1 MIKSLIYY
9 PRLIPRFLLTP
20 LIILSLLGI
29 LIGFMDSIALAMIIP
44 LSEMIVNV
52 DIDYSTIP
60 LLASVRGF
68 FEDRNVPFTIV
79 SVIVLILLFQ
89 STRILGMYVQGWLGA
104 KYSASYEHNMRK
116 STMNAYAYMPWKN
129 YVKHDS
135 GEVYFDIF
143 RISHFATSVYSVY
156 GRIISASLTALIYL
170 VTAFYAAWQL
180 SLMAVFYSLFAGLLL
195 SWLLVYARKLGEKR
209 LPIDVSVHE
218 KINQLV
224 KGMKYIRVSGLI
236 DYQRDRVIKSSKSLA
251 DINESI
257 GINLALFKSI
267 SEALFFVALIGILF
281 ISTLFSVIS
290 SGALLLFA
298 LLFFRIFQQVRTLQ
312 SSMQAFLQN
321 EPYVRKMHT
330 IQKSNENYNNI
341 KILKPNPERI
351 IAIKKNIRVRNVSY
365 SYTNDVNVLR
375 DVDLEIKAGEH
386 TAVVGLSGV
395 GKTTLLDLIVGLLK
409 PTKGEITYGDQI
421 LNQSELE
428 HLRNRVSY
436 VPQGGVLFT
445 GTLLEN
451 IMFGTDSL
459 DNKKLKKSLEIAN
472 VYEFLDTMPQGL
484 ETQMGEGGFTLSG
497 GQRQR
502 LILARALYRSPEII
516 ILDEAT
522 SELDSVTQNTFI
534 KALNQLKGYATILTV
549 AHRLSN
555 VQDANVVYVIRDGA
569 VVESGNIDE
578 LILLNGYF
586 VKMYNSELGLK
597 GK

>member
-1 MIKSLIYY
+1 
-9 PRLIPRFLLTP
+9 
-20 LIILSLLGI
+20 
-29 LIGFMDSIALAMIIP
+29 
-44 LSEMIVNV
+44 
-52 DIDYSTIP
+52 
-60 LLASVRGF
+60 
-68 FEDRNVPFTIV
+68 
-79 SVIVLILLFQ
+79 
-89 STRILGMYVQGWLGA
+89 
-104 KYSASYEHNMRK
+104 
-116 STMNAYAYMPWKN
+116 
-129 YVKHDS
+129 
-135 GEVYFDIF
+135 
-143 RISHFATSVYSVY
+143 
-156 GRIISASLTALIYL
+156 
-170 VTAFYAAWQL
+170 
-180 SLMAVFYSLFAGLLL
+180 
-195 SWLLVYARKLGEKR
+195 
-209 LPIDVSVHE
+209 
-218 KINQLV
+218 
-224 KGMKYIRVSGLI
+224 
-236 DYQRDRVIKSSKSLA
+236 
-251 DINESI
+251 
-257 GINLALFKSI
+257 
-267 SEALFFVALIGILF
+267 
-281 ISTLFSVIS
+281 
-290 SGALLLFA
+290 
-298 LLFFRIFQQVRTLQ
+298 
-312 SSMQAFLQN
+312 MQAFLQN

-341 KILKPNPERI
+341 KILKHIPERI
-351 IAIKKNIRVRNVSY
+351 IAAKKNIRVKNVSY

-409 PTKGEITYGDQI
+409 PTKGEITYDDQT

-445 GTLLEN
+445 GTVLEN
-451 IMFGTDSL
+451 IMFGTDNL
-459 DNKKLKKSLEIAN
+459 DNKRLKKSLEIAN
-472 VYEFLDTMPQGL
+472 VYEFLDTMPKGL
-484 ETQMGEGGFTLSG
+484 DTQVGEGGFTLSG

-534 KALNQLKGYATILTV
+534 KALNQLKGYTTILTV

-555 VQDANVVYVIRDGA
+555 VQDANVVYVIRDGT

>member
-1 MIKSLIYY
+1 
-9 PRLIPRFLLTP
+9 
-20 LIILSLLGI
+20 
-29 LIGFMDSIALAMIIP
+29 
-44 LSEMIVNV
+44 
-52 DIDYSTIP
+52 
-60 LLASVRGF
+60 
-68 FEDRNVPFTIV
+68 
-79 SVIVLILLFQ
+79 
-89 STRILGMYVQGWLGA
+89 
-104 KYSASYEHNMRK
+104 
-116 STMNAYAYMPWKN
+116 
-129 YVKHDS
+129 
-135 GEVYFDIF
+135 
-143 RISHFATSVYSVY
+143 
-156 GRIISASLTALIYL
+156 
-170 VTAFYAAWQL
+170 
-180 SLMAVFYSLFAGLLL
+180 
-195 SWLLVYARKLGEKR
+195 
-209 LPIDVSVHE
+209 
-218 KINQLV
+218 
-224 KGMKYIRVSGLI
+224 
-236 DYQRDRVIKSSKSLA
+236 
-251 DINESI
+251 
-257 GINLALFKSI
+257 
-267 SEALFFVALIGILF
+267 
-281 ISTLFSVIS
+281 
-290 SGALLLFA
+290 
-298 LLFFRIFQQVRTLQ
+298 
-312 SSMQAFLQN
+312 
-321 EPYVRKMHT
+321 MHT

-351 IAIKKNIRVRNVSY
+351 IAIKKNIRVKNVSY
-365 SYTNDVNVLR
+365 SYTNDVNVLK

-409 PTKGEITYGDQI
+409 PTKGEITYDDQI

-445 GTLLEN
+445 CTLLEN

-555 VQDANVVYVIRDGA
+555 VQDANVVYVIRDGM
-569 VVESGNIDE
+569 VVESGSIDE
-578 LILLNGYF
+578 LILLNG
-586 VKMYNSELGLK
+586 
-597 GK
+597 

>member
-1 MIKSLIYY
+1 
-9 PRLIPRFLLTP
+9 
-20 LIILSLLGI
+20 
-29 LIGFMDSIALAMIIP
+29 
-44 LSEMIVNV
+44 
-52 DIDYSTIP
+52 
-60 LLASVRGF
+60 
-68 FEDRNVPFTIV
+68 
-79 SVIVLILLFQ
+79 
-89 STRILGMYVQGWLGA
+89 
-104 KYSASYEHNMRK
+104 
-116 STMNAYAYMPWKN
+116 MNAYAHMPWKN

-312 SSMQAFLQN
+312 SSMQTFLQN

-330 IQKSNENYNNI
+330 IQKSNENYNNS
-341 KILKPNPERI
+341 KYFILR
-351 IAIKKNIRVRNVSY
+351 
-365 SYTNDVNVLR
+365 
-375 DVDLEIKAGEH
+375 
-386 TAVVGLSGV
+386 
-395 GKTTLLDLIVGLLK
+395 
-409 PTKGEITYGDQI
+409 
-421 LNQSELE
+421 
-428 HLRNRVSY
+428 
-436 VPQGGVLFT
+436 
-445 GTLLEN
+445 
-451 IMFGTDSL
+451 
-459 DNKKLKKSLEIAN
+459 
-472 VYEFLDTMPQGL
+472 
-484 ETQMGEGGFTLSG
+484 
-497 GQRQR
+497 
-502 LILARALYRSPEII
+502 RAP
-516 ILDEAT
+516 
-522 SELDSVTQNTFI
+522 
-534 KALNQLKGYATILTV
+534 
-549 AHRLSN
+549 
-555 VQDANVVYVIRDGA
+555 
-569 VVESGNIDE
+569 
-578 LILLNGYF
+578 
-586 VKMYNSELGLK
+586 
-597 GK
+597 